1 MNPLIANGL
10 DQLREGFGVFDSD
23 LRLVSCNR
31 PYRELRDYPAELCKP
46 GVLLA
51 QMIRF
56 NAERGDFG
64 EGSVEEQVA
73 ERMAEIAQTDQ
84 REIEREMANGQV
96 LKIRYHHM
104 DAAGLVVM
112 FQDITDE
119 TRAQRALAASEE
131 RYALVAEAAEE
142 AIYEWDIEQG
152 LLVSSPH
159 LERMLGI
166 KNEPDGMRD
175 WAWIDLVHPDDQIRY
190 KASLQAHLSGE
201 VPRWECEYRIK
212 TPNGE
217 YRWISDHGT
226 SIRNTNGDS
235 TRMIAAVR
243 DITEQIERNA
253 ALAASEERH
262 ALVARATS
270 DGLYDWDLQTDTLY
284 VSDRLNSLFGF
295 DDLIRKS
302 RDWADRIHEDDLAEY
317 KATLRAHFK
326 GNTEYLEC
334 EYRISGS
341 SNEYLWVHDHGSAVR
356 SDDNRV
362 VRLVGAVRDVTEI
375 KAAQLKVEHAE
386 TRLLDSL
393 ETISD
398 GFLLVGSDG
407 LVKLWNRRYLE
418 IFGDAA
424 GGDISDIVIVGKPF
438 IDMIREGYGRG
449 MFKPHPDGVEG
460 WIENRRTLSKEASA
474 DLEIELNNGR
484 WLQINERAMSDGGR
498 VSVYADISDFK
509 TRESELE
516 AARGRFEDAIE
527 ALSSGFVLFDSED
540 RIVVCNTKYREYFS
554 ELSDMVEPGTAFVD
568 IIEAAVERDFF
579 PDAVVAQEG
588 WLADL
593 LERRSATSGVREQ
606 YMKSGLWL
614 QISDHRTKDGGIV
627 SIYTDVSELKNR
639 EAELSAQSAILEAT
653 LENMGQA
660 ISMVDDNL
668 NVVIFNEKFLEFFE
682 FPEKDF
688 KRGFHMS
695 QAFRLNAS
703 RGEYGEGDVEEQIR
717 ERLELSAKFMPHRF
731 ERTRPDGVVFE
742 IVGNPV
748 ETGGFVTTYT
758 DITERKQAE
767 QILVDREAQLSAAL
781 QEFNAVL
788 DTIKY
793 GVLFMGPDLRA
804 RIINRAFGELWGISQ
819 EFIDRSPSMQELI
832 EYNRDTGVYDIAAE
846 DWDDWVVS
854 RVDAVRKGDIPATVV
869 ARADGKMLQY
879 QVISLPDGGRMLTYF
894 DITELK
900 QRENELIAARDDA
913 EAALNELQLAQV
925 RLVQAEKMASLG
937 QLTAGI
943 AHEIKNPLNFVNNFA
958 RLSNEMLEELSE
970 LLAQPLAA
978 LGDDDREDA
987 EGLFDTVKS
996 NLTKIDE
1003 HGRRADS
1010 IVKNMLLH
1018 SRDGPSEIQRS
1029 NINAIVEEALNLT
1042 YHGARAEDPTFNIE
1056 MEKSLADDLGEIEC
1070 FQQDLMRVFL
1080 NLFSNGMY
1088 AATRKKASEPVTAP
1102 LIKVDSGEFDDG
1114 IVVNITDNGAGI
1126 PDEIREKV
1134 FTPFFTTKP
1143 PGEGTGLGLSLS
1155 YDIVVKQHGGTMSV
1169 ESQPGEFTTFT
1180 VTLPRL
1186 LKRSNSGG
1194 GITA

>member
-1 MNPLIANGL
+1 LDAIDPLIARGL
-10 DQLREGFGVFDSD
+10 DQLSEGFGVFDND
-23 LRLVSCNR
+23 LRLVTCNR
-31 PYRELRDYPAELCKP
+31 LYRELRNYPAELCEQ
-46 GVLLA
+46 GASLE

-64 EGSVEEQVA
+64 EGSVDEQVA
-73 ERMAEIAQTDQ
+73 ERMAEIAQTGQ
-84 REIEREMANGQV
+84 REIRREMANGQV

-104 DAAGLVVM
+104 DAAGLVVT

-152 LLVSSPH
+152 LFFASPR
-159 LERMLGI
+159 LEQMLGI
-166 KNEPDGMRD
+166 RHDPGGLRD
-175 WAWIDLVHPDDQIRY
+175 WAWIDLVHTEDQVRY
-190 KASLQAHLSGE
+190 EASLKAHLSGE
-201 VPRWECEYRIK
+201 ISRWECEYRIK
-212 TPNGE
+212 PPDGE

-226 SIRNTNGDS
+226 SIRNTDGAA

-243 DITEQIERNA
+243 DITERIERDA
-253 ALAASEERH
+253 ALVASEERH

-270 DGLYDWDLQTDTLY
+270 DGLYDWDLKTNTLY

-295 DDLIRKS
+295 DGLIRKS
-302 RDWADRIHEDDLAEY
+302 EDWAARIHEDDLAKY

-326 GNTEYLEC
+326 GDTDYLDC

-341 SNEYLWVHDHGSAVR
+341 SNGYLWVHDHGIAVR
-356 SDDNRV
+356 GEDNRV

-375 KAAQLKVEHAE
+375 KAAKTELEHAE
-386 TRLLDSL
+386 KRLLDSL

-424 GGDISDIVIVGKPF
+424 GGDISDIVVAGRPF
-438 IDMIREGYGRG
+438 IDMIRDGYGRG
-449 MFKPHPDGVEG
+449 MFKPHPGGVEG
-460 WIENRRTLSKEASA
+460 WIDDRRTRSKEASA
-474 DLEIELNNGR
+474 DLEIELSNGR
-484 WLQINERAMSDGGR
+484 WLLINERAMSDGGR
-498 VSVYADISDFK
+498 VSVYTDISDFK

-516 AARGRFEDAIE
+516 AARDRFEDAIE
-527 ALSSGFVLFDSED
+527 AMSSGFVLFDTYD
-540 RIVVCNTKYREYFS
+540 RIVVCNTRYREYFA
-554 ELSDMVEPGTAFVD
+554 ELSDMVEPGNAFVD
-568 IIEAAVERDFF
+568 IVKAAVERGFF
-579 PDAVVAQEG
+579 PDAVAGQEG
-588 WLADL
+588 WLTGL
-593 LERRSATSGVREQ
+593 LERRSAASGVREQ
-606 YMKSGLWL
+606 HMKNGLWL
-614 QISDHRTKDGGIV
+614 QISDHRTKEGGIV

-668 NVVIFNEKFLEFFE
+668 NVVMFNRKFLEFFD

-688 KRGFHMS
+688 RRGFHMA

-703 RGEYGEGDVEEQIR
+703 RGEYGEGDVEEQVR
-717 ERLELSAKFMPHRF
+717 ERLELSARFQPHRF
-731 ERTRPDGVVFE
+731 ERTRPDGVNLE

-748 ETGGFVTTYT
+748 EAGGFVTTYT
-758 DITERKQAE
+758 DITERKRAE

-804 RIINRAFGELWGISQ
+804 RIINRAFVELWGISQ
-819 EFIDRSPSMQELI
+819 DFIDGSPSMQELI
-832 EYNRDTGVYDIAAE
+832 EYNRDTGVYDVTAE
-846 DWDDWVVS
+846 DWDDWLAS
-854 RVDAVRKGDIPATVV
+854 RVDAVRKGDVPATVI

-879 QVISLPDGGRMLTYF
+879 QVISLADGGRMLTYF

-900 QRENELIAARDDA
+900 QREHELIAARDEA
-913 EAALNELQLAQV
+913 EAALKELQLAQV

-958 RLSNEMLEELSE
+958 RLSNELLEELSE
-970 LLAQPLAA
+970 LLRQPLAA
-978 LGDDDREDA
+978 LGDDEREDA
-987 EGLFDTVKS
+987 EDLFDTLKS

-1018 SRDGPSEIQRS
+1018 SRDGPSEVQQS
-1029 NINAIVEEALNLT
+1029 NINAIVEEALKLT
-1042 YHGARAEDPTFNIE
+1042 YHGARAEDPAFNVEI
-1056 MEKSLADDLGEIEC
+1056 EKSLADDLGEIEC
-1070 FQQDLMRVFL
+1070 FKQDLMRVFL
-1080 NLFSNGMY
+1080 NVISNGMY
-1088 AATRKKASEPVTAP
+1088 AATRKKASESAAAP
-1102 LIKVDSGEFDDG
+1102 LIRVESSKYDDG

-1126 PDEIREKV
+1126 CENIREKI

-1169 ESQPGEFTTFT
+1169 ESEPGKFTTFT
-1180 VTLPRL
+1180 IMLPRA
-1186 LKRSNSGG
+1186 LKRTNSGG
-1194 GITA
+1194 